1 MDAMD
6 IDTFIDELEKVCD
19 CPNQG
24 YIKCLEKVKE
34 LKEEAEQISWK
45 SIAKQKTQTLQE
57 FFPDYNPTFQTC
69 PDEEAIRDMLKK
81 VFDENEKLKGEL
93 YYTEQE
99 AEGFR
104 NEYPKLKEE
113 IESLKE
119 LCMSMCE
126 QLQEATKHIIED
138 PTKFYRGIEAVEETQ
153 EENEKLKA
161 EIEIAGSVY
170 TDFKLMKEERDGL
183 KEEWKDLTGEI
194 EKIENEKDYWEKEYH
209 ELKLKV
215 DWGDIDDYS
224 RRIDELVAKNNEL
237 YAENKKLKDEKPPKD
252 LYECRQR
259 LEKHRKELSKLL
271 KIEDTFKHQELR
283 KVLNKKD

>member
-224 RRIDELVAKNNEL
+224 RRIDELVAKNNKL
-237 YAENKKLKDEKPPKD
+237 YAENKELKDEKPPKD

>member
-6 IDTFIDELEKVCD
+6 IDTFINELEKVCD